1 MPKIKI
7 PKKSTIVDMT
17 AMTDVAFLLLTF
29 FILTAKFKPQ
39 NVVAVDVPQ
48 ARSTKEVKD
57 AITILI
63 DKEGKAFIA
72 LKESATRYAMLD
84 QMIERY
90 GNAYPGLKT
99 LDENQKKYFS
109 LVDTWGTPVEDMS
122 RVLKMNG
129 QEFKKY
135 QEIMP
140 GVPYDSLHNQL
151 GDWIQASRYATEG
164 KIRIAIKSDKNTS
177 VGYVKDIIKTLTAR
191 DINRFLLVTT
201 LSQGSAA
208 QTEEGA
214 AEEEK

>member
-72 LKESATRYAMLD
+72 LKESSTRYAMLD

-90 GNAYPGLKT
+90 GEFYPGLKT
-99 LDENQKKYFS
+99 LDENQKKYFA

-177 VGYVKDIIKTLTAR
+177 VSYVKDIIKTLTAR

-201 LSQGSAA
+201 LSQGG
-208 QTEEGA
+208 TPEEGGTN
-214 AEEEK
+214 EEE